1 MSRLVWDALGTHRY
15 EIGVD
20 RGVFYPL
27 VGPDFTD
34 GVPWDG
40 LTAVDDDVSGREAT
54 VLYSKDV
61 KVSAE
66 YTPEEYSGKIKC
78 FTYPDEFE
86 EFLGE
91 TEIGPGVYARQQ
103 GRELFGFS
111 YRSRIGNDTE
121 GTEHGYKIHLI
132 YNMRV
137 TDFSRSYPTI
147 NDSMEV
153 GETEISFES
162 FPQEVSEAG
171 FEPLSEITL
180 DSRIIDPDILA
191 HLEDILYGSAGNDD
205 PPRLPYPDEILEMF
219 EEEQEVP
226 EDWYLFPNE
235 LIYPANNLYPYNR
248 NS

>member
-1 MSRLVWDALGTHRY
+1 MSRIVWDALGKHRY

-40 LTAVDDDVSGREAT
+40 LTGVDDDIGGREAT
-54 VLYSKDV
+54 VLYSRDV
-61 KVSAE
+61 KVAAE

-91 TEIGPGVYARQQ
+91 TEIGPGIYARQQ
-103 GRELFGFS
+103 SRDLFGFS
-111 YRSRIGNDTE
+111 YRSMIGNDTE
-121 GTEHGYKIHLI
+121 GREHGYKIHLI

-137 TDFSRSYPTI
+137 TEFSRSYTTI
-147 NDSMEV
+147 NESMEV
-153 GETEISFES
+153 GETEISFET
-162 FPQEVSEAG
+162 FPQRSSDPAY
-171 FEPLSEITL
+171 EPISEITL
-180 DSRIIDPDILA
+180 DSRTTDPDVLA
-191 HLEDILYGSAGNDD
+191 RLENILYGTVNDS
-205 PPRLPYPDEILEMF
+205 PRLPYPDEILEMF
-219 EEEQEVP
+219 VPEQPIP
-226 EDWYLFPNE
+226 EDWYLFPND

-248 NS
+248 NN